1 MSTEIIKA
9 VRELA
14 QSKYNEGHGW
24 QVIVECMEDSEIMEH
39 LYFMKGN
46 NLLAEITLES
56 ALAEMT
62 EFAKAHTDHHD
73 EIASTAW

>member
-14 QSKYNEGHGW
+14 ESKYSEGHGW
-24 QVIVECMEDSEIMEH
+24 QVIIECMTGKEIMEH
-39 LYFMKGN
+39 LNFMLN
-46 NLLAEITLES
+46 NKLMKEITVES
-56 ALAEMT
+56 ALEEFTAFAEIHT
-62 EFAKAHTDHHD
+62 ERHD